1 VIWFFRDPSNKCEW
15 KYHDRYTTN
24 GVADLESKLRTTM
37 LSLIGASANCTGA
50 VVPSTTKAS
59 KTVDSKTTS
68 TVAAAKS
75 TQPAS
80 DSRCPIVIDVRTKS
94 EWDEGHASCA
104 HRLEIQDDPS
114 LVDKVSTLANG
125 DLSYPVYVY
134 CKSGTRSGSAMKV
147 LQDKKWTS
155 VSGPGGWATEADA
168 IEKLCDCKDARETGA
183 VVPSTTTASKTVDSK
198 TTSTVALPKFTD
210 ETARDAMSGWMIL
223 SVCMLTLNQI
233 FV

>member
-1 VIWFFRDPSNKCEW
+1 MIWFFRDPSNKCEW
-15 KYHDRYTTN
+15 KFHDRYTTN
-24 GVADLESKLRTTM
+24 GVANLDSKLRTTM
-37 LSLIGASANCTGA
+37 LSLIGASAACTGA

-59 KTVDSKTTS
+59 KTVGSKTTS

-80 DSRCPIVIDVRTKS
+80 DSRCPIVIDVRTKT
-94 EWDEGHASCA
+94 EWGEGHASCA
-104 HRLEIQDDPS
+104 QRLEIQDDPS
-114 LVDKVSTLANG
+114 LVDKVSTLAKG
-125 DLSYPVYVY
+125 DLSYPLYVY
-134 CKSGTRSGSAMKV
+134 CKSGIRSGQAMKI

-168 IEKLCDCKDARETGA
+168 IEKLCDCKGAR
-183 VVPSTTTASKTVDSK
+183 
-198 TTSTVALPKFTD
+198 VAD

>member
-1 VIWFFRDPSNKCEW
+1 
-15 KYHDRYTTN
+15 
-24 GVADLESKLRTTM
+24 M
-37 LSLIGASANCTGA
+37 LSLIGASAACTGA
-50 VVPSTTKAS
+50 VVPATIKTKLNTTTI
-59 KTVDSKTTS
+59 KTVATAKPTTQ
-68 TVAAAKS
+68 AASGA
-75 TQPAS
+75 
-80 DSRCPIVIDVRTKS
+80 RCPIVIDVRTKL
-94 EWDEGHASCA
+94 EWGEGHASCA
-104 HRLEIQDDPS
+104 QRLEIQDDPS

-134 CKSGTRSGSAMKV
+134 CKSGIRSGKAMKV

-168 IEKLCDCKDARETGA
+168 IEKLCDCKGA
-183 VVPSTTTASKTVDSK
+183 N
-198 TTSTVALPKFTD
+198 VAD

>member
-1 VIWFFRDPSNKCEW
+1 
-15 KYHDRYTTN
+15 
-24 GVADLESKLRTTM
+24 M
-37 LSLIGASANCTGA
+37 LSLIGASAACTGA
-50 VVPSTTKAS
+50 VVPAKLNTTTI
-59 KTVDSKTTS
+59 KTVE
-68 TVAAAKS
+68 TVATAKPT
-75 TQPAS
+75 TQAAS
-80 DSRCPIVIDVRTKS
+80 DNARCPIVIDVRTKL

-104 HRLEIQDDPS
+104 QRLEIQDNPS

-134 CKSGTRSGSAMKV
+134 CKSGIRSGKAMKV

-168 IEKLCDCKDARETGA
+168 IEKLCDCKGA
-183 VVPSTTTASKTVDSK
+183 N
-198 TTSTVALPKFTD
+198 VAD